1 MELLERYNKLKALVI
16 ERKKEFEALMN
27 FVESETAYLVAPAST
42 KFHLCRE
49 KGLLEH
55 SVNVAETILKLKET
69 LAPTISTESCV
80 IVGLL
85 HDLGKAGMPGQ
96 PIWLFG

>member
-49 KGLLEH
+49 
-55 SVNVAETILKLKET
+55 I
-69 LAPTISTESCV
+69 
-80 IVGLL
+80 
-85 HDLGKAGMPGQ
+85 
-96 PIWLFG
+96 